1 MTNDRS
7 HLTAKKITDKNGR
20 QTTVHVN
27 DRKSDGQVNAEKLGG
42 ISASAQ
48 IGSKSKVNNWSMDE
62 LTSEEQTE
70 VLERV
75 MEHSVDDVKRTINDT
90 LIEEIAPSE
99 GMDDA
104 DIDQTLRDPVRLGV
118 AYNYAETEEGYQL
131 REAQRSTT
139 ERVLLDKIE
148 EKSKELKA
156 LDEDDDDRIPGDFH
170 FDTEGVADDDYLAD
184 VSERID
190 KDEHD
195 TAYAQKRIDLSKPRG
210 FEYDAGLVSKEQ
222 IAVGDDRQIAKEV
235 LPDDATEEEIEAVS
249 KSVRD
254 LVNSEMVGDKSV
266 KINLLW
272 NGKPSDV
279 IKPNEVPSF
288 VSPSNENKRAT
299 WRVESNG
306 FSHYAPY
313 PVERMEMMTFSGDN
327 PMMKVSD
334 DIMVMTTDE
343 NEGE

>member
-1 MTNDRS
+1 MSTDRN
-7 HLTAKKITDKNGR
+7 HLTPKQITDKNGKR
-20 QTTVHVN
+20 TTVRVN
-27 DRKSDGQVNAEKLGG
+27 DRKSDGQVNAGKLGG

-48 IGSKSKVNNWSMDE
+48 IGSKSKVNNWSMNE

-235 LPDDATEEEIEAVS
+235 LPDDATEEEIEKVS

-254 LVNSEMVGDKSV
+254 LVNSELTGNDSM
-266 KINLLW
+266 KIDLLW

-279 IKPNEVPSF
+279 VNPDGIPDTA
-288 VSPSNENKRAT
+288 SPSNENKRAI
-299 WRVESNG
+299 WRVQANG
-306 FSHYAPY
+306 MSHYAPY
-313 PVERMEMMTFSGDN
+313 PADRMEMTTFSGST
-327 PMMKVSD
+327 PQMSVSD
-334 DIMVMTTDE
+334 DLMAMTVEDDE
-343 NEGE
+343 